1 MLMNAVFYS
10 ANDLELVQVVN
21 PFAKSSRY
29 IDLVL
34 VYSQLMKSS
43 TIDVEFFLYRISVN
57 NVDDQT
63 STIPPSLLLS
73 DYIL

>member
-1 MLMNAVFYS
+1 MNAVFYS

-57 NVDDQT
+57 NVGDQT

>member
-1 MLMNAVFYS
+1 MLCSIPQTIWSWFRLSTRSQRVLDTSM
-10 ANDLELVQVVN
+10 
-21 PFAKSSRY
+21 P
-29 IDLVL
+29 VL
-34 VYSQLMKSS
+34 VYSKLMKSS

-57 NVDDQT
+57 NVGDQT

>member
-29 IDLVL
+29 VNLVL

>member
-1 MLMNAVFYS
+1 MNAVFYS